1 MFAKKLKLLNLK
13 GGLRLKII
21 AWSFVPTS
29 IILLLVA
36 LVMFYAYQQV
46 TEMLVVER
54 NQELTR
60 LSANELGTAIA
71 EYSRVLDRVG
81 NQIDFSNAKSLN
93 DSLQQAKNNLAVFD
107 GGVVVLNSSGEVVT
121 AYPQRPEIVGQ
132 NWASRPYVTP
142 IIGSFIL
149 RPTISDL
156 VADGAN
162 DAEVIVFTM
171 PVAGNQQELKGILL
185 GMFQV
190 GPEVSNSFY
199 GTIIKLN
206 IKANSNVYL
215 VDPSSR
221 VIFHSNSQY
230 NRNDFSTQEIVD
242 VALNSNAVSG
252 SIFSTDMTGNS
263 IVASFGHVTG
273 TSWHLINEEN
283 WNELVKGGQYYQRFL
298 LVLLALGG
306 IIPVVV
312 VAIGVRYIIQP
323 ITDLTAAAREVA
335 AGNFGQI
342 ITTSTGDELDEL
354 AQQFNRMS
362 ANLQELYATLEYRV
376 AARTQELATLNT
388 IATTINNTPSLDQ
401 LVQHVLDQTLVAMRL
416 EKGLVVVLD
425 GSAKTVISKAHQG
438 ISNAIMK
445 LLPQLQFAETIVG
458 HLWENSSSTLNS
470 DDIVITL
477 LQDYPDSVLKT
488 LLIQE
493 NFHLVVS
500 VPLMEKGELLGVMSL
515 GCLTPRQFTAEETSL
530 LASIGQQLGI
540 AIKNA
545 QLHEQDKIRLMTI
558 EQELKIAQDVQRSLL
573 SPAIPDWPLEVIC
586 YTMAAREVGGDF
598 YTYHKLG
605 DNHYVIAV
613 GDVSGKGVPAALL
626 MAISLAAFQSD
637 FNRAAHPTEFLPY
650 LNETIKSYTGVTRQN
665 CAMVYIE
672 IEGQTLRAA
681 NAGCISPIIKRHNGQ
696 VEWLDVF
703 GLPLGVNL
711 GNNELFGYQEITT
724 TLCHGDLIVLTSDG
738 SIEATDSQKQLF
750 GFERFEQAMIVGPS
764 DSAASLQ
771 AYLQLEISA
780 FIGDADPHDDLTLVV
795 IRV

>member
-1 MFAKKLKLLNLK
+1 MKLLNLNLK

-21 AWSFVPTS
+21 VWSFVPTS

-46 TEMLVVER
+46 TETLVVER

-60 LSANELGTAIA
+60 LSANELGTVIA

-81 NQIDFSNAKSLN
+81 NQLDFSNVKSLN
-93 DSLQQAKNNLAVFD
+93 DSLQQAKNYLAVFD

-121 AYPQRPEIVGQ
+121 AHPQRPEIVGQ
-132 NWASRPYVTP
+132 NWTNRLYITP
-142 IIGSFIL
+142 VIGSFIL

-162 DAEVIVFTM
+162 GAKVIVFTM

-185 GMFQV
+185 GMFRV
-190 GPEVSNSFY
+190 GPDVSNSFY

-206 IKANSNVYL
+206 IKASANVYL
-215 VDPSSR
+215 VDPSGR
-221 VIFHSNSQY
+221 VIFHSDSQY
-230 NRNDFSTQEIVD
+230 TRNDFSAKEIVG
-242 VALNSNAVSG
+242 VASDSNAISG
-252 SIFSTDMTGNS
+252 SIFTTNMNGKK

-273 TSWHLINEEN
+273 TSWHLIAEDYWDN
-283 WNELVKGGQYYQRFL
+283 LISSGQYYQNFL
-298 LVLLALGG
+298 LVLLVLGG
-306 IIPVVV
+306 IVPAVV

-342 ITTSTGDELDEL
+342 ITTSTDDELDEL

-362 ANLQELYATLEYRV
+362 ANLQELYATLEQRV

-401 LVQHVLDQTLVAMRL
+401 LVQHVLDQTLVALKL
-416 EKGLVVVLD
+416 EKGLAVVLD
-425 GSAKTVISKAHQG
+425 GVAKTITPKAHRG

-445 LLPQLQFAETIVG
+445 LLPQLQLTETIVG
-458 HLWENSSSTLNS
+458 HLWKNSSNTLNS

-477 LQDYPDSVLKT
+477 LQDYPDSLLKT

-493 NFHLVVS
+493 NFYLVVS
-500 VPLMEKGELLGVMSL
+500 VPLMEKGELMGVMSL
-515 GCLTPRQFTAEETSL
+515 GCLTPRQFTTEEFSL

-545 QLHEQDKIRLMTI
+545 QLYEQDKIRLMTI
-558 EQELKIAQDVQRSLL
+558 EQELKIARDVQRSLL
-573 SPAIPDWPLEVIC
+573 SPAVPDWPLEVIC

-637 FNRAAHPTEFLPY
+637 FKRAAHPTEFLPY
-650 LNETIKSYTGVTRQN
+650 LNETIKSYTSVTRQN

-711 GNNELFGYQEITT
+711 GNNELFGYQEVVT

-738 SIEATDSQKQLF
+738 SVEATNSQKQLF
-750 GFERFEQAMIVGPS
+750 GFDRFEQAMVVGPS
-764 DSAASLQ
+764 DSAAALQ
-771 AYLQLEISA
+771 AHLQFEISA
-780 FIGDADPHDDLTLVV
+780 FIGNANPHDDLTLVV